1 MPDKT
6 AHHPDG
12 HHVIKFGEKWHTYT
26 DQNGTS
32 YTSGTKF
39 VGQFFPKFDMVAMS
53 EKCSAGENP
62 KYKGRE
68 PEEIRAEWAA
78 EGDRGRTEGTL
89 VHNYAEGLMCGWSPE
104 NMPTPISERT
114 ETMFPHVKRTVQ
126 ELRRRYEFVSAEMML
141 FSPDLRLAGQ
151 ADIIMYE
158 KETNTI
164 IIGDYK
170 NNKELTTENYW
181 QKAFKPIEHLDDCS
195 IAHYTLQLS
204 AYRYLMER
212 EGYFP
217 GITNYR
223 QEIIHLRPDG
233 FEIIGLE
240 NYRYEIIEMVDAWR
254 QK

>member
-68 PEEIRAEWAA
+68 PEEIRAEWSA

-104 NMPTPISERT
+104 ICPANIRA
-114 ETMFPHVKRTVQ
+114 HRD
-126 ELRRRYEFVSAEMML
+126 YVS
-141 FSPDLRLAGQ
+141 P
-151 ADIIMYE
+151 
-158 KETNTI
+158 
-164 IIGDYK
+164 
-170 NNKELTTENYW
+170 
-181 QKAFKPIEHLDDCS
+181 C
-195 IAHYTLQLS
+195 
-204 AYRYLMER
+204 
-212 EGYFP
+212 P
-217 GITNYR
+217 GSS
-223 QEIIHLRPDG
+223 
-233 FEIIGLE
+233 
-240 NYRYEIIEMVDAWR
+240 
-254 QK
+254 